1 MPWCALML
9 TTGGKRY
16 SIMAKAKT
24 KKTGNFNTITSCI
37 STALVLILLGTAT
50 FFIKLAEN
58 FGKELRENFTV
69 EVLLDDAITKQ
80 ERETMAK
87 ELETMPYV
95 KEVVY
100 ISKEE
105 GTKEMAA
112 VLEGGPQEF
121 LGFNPIPAEFEL
133 FLNAD
138 YANQDSLLYYIPDL
152 YNYKQV
158 TDVIYPKE
166 AMEFVDHVIPLV
178 GTILVFVASLLG
190 FISFAL
196 IHNTMR
202 MSIYARRFSIH
213 TMKLVGAR
221 WGFIRRPFMMRAF
234 WIGFWA
240 AIIANA
246 LVGLG
251 MYWLYNLD
259 AYVGNLVTQEVV
271 WTTFGINFV
280 CGLCLTLISAYV
292 SVNKFLKMSSSQMF
306 MN

>member
-1 MPWCALML
+1 M
-9 TTGGKRY
+9 
-16 SIMAKAKT
+16 IKT
-24 KKTGNFNTITSCI
+24 KNKKTGNFNTVTSCI
-37 STALVLILLGTAT
+37 STSLVLILLGIAT
-50 FFIKLAEN
+50 FFVKLAEN

-69 EVLLDDAITKQ
+69 VVLLDDATSEQ
-80 ERETMAK
+80 ERDAMAK
-87 ELETMPYV
+87 DFEALPYV
-95 KEVVY
+95 KEVSY

-121 LGFNPIPAEFEL
+121 LGFSPIPAEFEL
-133 FLNAD
+133 FLNAE

-152 YNYKQV
+152 YNYKCV

-166 AMEFVDHVIPLV
+166 AMRFVDHVIPLI

-240 AIIANA
+240 AIVANA
-246 LVGLG
+246 LIGLG
-251 MYWLYNLD
+251 MLWLYNLD
-259 AYVGNLVTQEVV
+259 AYIGNLVTQEVV
-271 WTTFGINFV
+271 WTTFGINFA

>member
-1 MPWCALML
+1 ML
-9 TTGGKRY
+9 
-16 SIMAKAKT
+16 KT
-24 KKTGNFNTITSCI
+24 KKKKTGNFNTITSCV
-37 STALVLILLGTAT
+37 STALVLILLGAAT
-50 FFIKLAEN
+50 FFVKLAEN

-69 EVLLDDAITKQ
+69 DVLLDDATTEE
-80 ERETMAK
+80 ERVAMESEFQA
-87 ELETMPYV
+87 LPYV
-95 KEVVY
+95 KSVSY

-105 GTKEMAA
+105 GMKDMADI
-112 VLEGGPQEF
+112 LQGGPQEF

-133 FLNAD
+133 FLNAA

-152 YNYKQV
+152 YNYGRV

-166 AMEFVDHVIPLV
+166 AMRFVDHVIPLV
-178 GTILVFVASLLG
+178 GGILVFVAALLG
-190 FISFAL
+190 VISFAL

-240 AIIANA
+240 AIGANS

-251 MYWLYNLD
+251 MYWLYSLD
-259 AYVGNLVTQEVV
+259 AYIGNLVTQEVV
-271 WTTFGINFV
+271 WTTFGINFA

>member
-1 MPWCALML
+1 
-9 TTGGKRY
+9 
-16 SIMAKAKT
+16 
-24 KKTGNFNTITSCI
+24 
-37 STALVLILLGTAT
+37 
-50 FFIKLAEN
+50 
-58 FGKELRENFTV
+58 
-69 EVLLDDAITKQ
+69 
-80 ERETMAK
+80 
-87 ELETMPYV
+87 
-95 KEVVY
+95 
-100 ISKEE
+100 
-105 GTKEMAA
+105 
-112 VLEGGPQEF
+112 
-121 LGFNPIPAEFEL
+121 
-133 FLNAD
+133 
-138 YANQDSLLYYIPDL
+138 
-152 YNYKQV
+152 
-158 TDVIYPKE
+158 
-166 AMEFVDHVIPLV
+166 MEFVDHVIPLI

-240 AIIANA
+240 AIGANT

-251 MYWLYNLD
+251 MYWLYSLD
-259 AYVGNLVTQEVV
+259 AYVANLVTQEVV
-271 WTTFGINFV
+271 WTTFGINFA

>member
-1 MPWCALML
+1 MKQKK
-9 TTGGKRY
+9 KRA
-16 SIMAKAKT
+16 IDIQ
-24 KKTGNFNTITSCI
+24 FITACI
-37 STALVLILLGTAT
+37 STSLVLILLGIAT
-50 FFIKLAEN
+50 FFVKLAEN

-69 EVLLDDAITKQ
+69 EVLLDDATTEE
-80 ERETMAK
+80 ERVAMESEFQA
-87 ELETMPYV
+87 LPYV
-95 KEVVY
+95 KSVSY

-105 GTKEMAA
+105 GMKDMADI
-112 VLEGGPQEF
+112 LQGGPQEF

-133 FLNAD
+133 FLNAE

-166 AMEFVDHVIPLV
+166 AMQFVDHVIPLV

-240 AIIANA
+240 AIVANA

-251 MYWLYNLD
+251 MYWLYSLD

-271 WTTFGINFV
+271 WTTFGINFA

>member
-1 MPWCALML
+1 MIKKNNKKA
-9 TTGGKRY
+9 GK
-16 SIMAKAKT
+16 
-24 KKTGNFNTITSCI
+24 FNTITSCI
-37 STALVLILLGTAT
+37 STSLVLILLGTAT
-50 FFIKLAEN
+50 FFVKLAEN
-58 FGKELRENFTV
+58 FGRELRENFTV
-69 EVLLDDAITKQ
+69 EVLLDDAIT
-80 ERETMAK
+80 ET
-87 ELETMPYV
+87 ELKGMESNLALLPYV
-95 KEVVY
+95 KDVAY

-105 GTKEMAA
+105 GTKEMAD

-152 YNYKQV
+152 YNYKHV

-166 AMEFVDHVIPLV
+166 AMKFVDHVIPLV

-240 AIIANA
+240 AIVANA
-246 LVGLG
+246 LVGFG
-251 MYWLYNLD
+251 MYWLYSLD

-271 WTTFGINFV
+271 WTTFGINFA